1 MKHLRYL
8 SAAFTILLFSSSY
21 HSSQSTFYTRD
32 LFAKSL
38 TDSINVRVLADPSV
52 MTYSAAF
59 QGLAATQQDETE
71 RLLLQ
76 WATDGTADEA
86 VVDRLMRE
94 LNIMSKDA
102 EADLIAKLRVAGTKY
117 AAGPSAFESIV
128 RETLD
133 KRRYAQ
139 VDNAIQEVLNAHGK
153 DLEAVIRTGSSGK
166 RYLQIRGSGDG
177 GTGYRM
183 FFSDDDIS
191 FVGPKASEAAEML
204 NGILNSQGLAKLK
217 VKGMDLGS
225 LRNIRGIDLT
235 AIELLEPDK
244 FLGESGIASIKGEM
258 LDKGAV
264 VAERAGESMAMTT
277 PRSLRQFVE
286 SKKSKMLAD
295 LMDDSAVRATV
306 QKFGAL
312 TVVGSCERQIV
323 QTHAGWANLPD
334 SEKVKYVLR
343 QRFALSESGA
353 MRNVAGEAASVTA
366 SDIAKLTKLRSE
378 LKIRPNLTADELSW
392 LNTLRAQNI
401 DLAFKEIPQKLAPV
415 IAVAEVSGKSLASNP
430 EVRRMMNELTTGFA
444 LMRDGVIDI
453 PNEEMIARLKSMAG
467 ENKELY
473 SVLYTSFKDS
483 KDLVEAL
490 DQWVAS
496 GGTREAFIDML
507 VKSEGRLARLQQVI
521 ARRAKKANTPEAK
534 TLTALE
540 EMLGTDLGDNFFM
553 KMAKNPAAKKVVLA
567 ALVAGGGAAC
577 LKAMYD
583 SWARGNFQEDL
594 SSAAFGIMDFVPGGA
609 EVKLLF
615 TEGMDKNVLV
625 LFIKDALYLSPYWP
639 IALVGDV
646 LVLSIDLGAAY
657 KIQMQQQGLVDF
669 LVYNSDFDT
678 TGERP
683 KFTRLN
689 LPGGTIVEREALA
702 KFFFEAKSL
711 RYRHSGKE
719 YLMNDLSAVS
729 TDLLDKAF
737 IPEDP
742 VTQNMRQ
749 AAEQQMNAINRS
761 EALAAEGIF
770 SSTVGYGRW
779 LFGFETVCEKSKE
792 RWCKVFSLLKGK
804 ITERREIV
812 KDKVMLAQLIEMAE
826 AKRATLSAANE
837 TEEKLNK
844 LQEKFEQLRG
854 KPLEVKLSEV
864 VKKVADE
871 AGNSVRSDAQEER
884 DMKRGQIWSD
894 AYSAYVRIWNWQ
906 KNVKTSIATKTGW
919 ERAEVLQF
927 KWTGDPV
934 DDERKSEQSRRGF
947 SSSLVRITREIRTA
961 KGSEPLVSDP
971 VDKEAF
977 SILGDVVFPWRAA
990 LDEADK
996 ESAEQGSAYFT
1007 EYAAAVEKVKK
1018 LYAVSAAFQ
1027 AQLDKGALIVKG
1039 SETLTLD
1046 KSTSLELKFSDPE
1059 LTKLMT
1065 EGKLTVRWF
1074 TSGNGRFTPDDRE
1087 LKTNYAPFSP
1097 EPVKLTVVL
1106 TRGGTDK
1113 AKGSLAVTMNVVV
1126 PNEFL
1131 ILELTPPQ
1139 PKAQAIAGITANI
1152 PERFFGGK
1160 PRFHYKWTC
1169 TNCKVDDFDRTR
1181 TAVTAPKTGASVVAC
1196 ELFVEGADGKSTLL
1210 LRKEVKFDVSGK
1222 ATPTP
1227 TPTPSPSPSPGAT
1240 PTPTPTPSPSP
1251 TPGTTPTPE
1260 ATPETVMAR
1269 VTNRSSTSINV
1280 WAEGRSPKTMM
1291 DVLESHTEPGTGG
1304 GIKAV
1309 IPASGSLHFYKGS
1322 VEAVTGGTNVIQASC
1337 LWKRE
1342 PGVSGQV
1349 PNITYEADGSLVC
1362 GTTIL
1367 ASRVKFVPA
1376 TVVPLKVGETTTVE
1390 AVVDSLK
1397 PHEKPLTYSW
1407 SGTFEGDPAQLKST
1421 SKVTIKAAKVG
1432 KYTLSVSITGKTG
1445 SLGKATLEYEVGGVT
1460 ATLEKVK
1467 GPVLYGAE
1475 IPLTAKAVGLDKVGA
1490 AFGKGCVSTPGAI
1503 CIPDP
1508 VNEGDSSTIKVIW
1521 QSEPAITF
1529 LPPTTGGPTTNAR
1542 FDRMGKIKVWAEIMI
1557 TEEGRTRTL
1566 TQTPQQE
1573 IEVKSPKYKI
1583 IFTPAE
1589 GQGKVGQEIR
1599 AVITEDPIRKP
1610 AIDPSLIDFVWT
1622 DPPSSN
1628 RMEYTDNASEIGFTV
1643 KDAKP
1648 VQLIVRARVPHWGD
1662 TIAELT
1668 GTYSSAMFNIKTEV
1682 LGSGGPKPQIWREG
1696 VGLVTVE
1703 KNVYCADEL
1712 VRVKATI
1719 VEPGAPPDIRWNW
1732 TANEGTTI
1740 GNNIAQEITVSRH
1753 ETGTAELTVEAK
1765 DKDGV
1770 LLAKGTASF
1779 SVTVSA
1785 LDIKTAKT
1793 KAADANSGAAK
1804 KKDAADKVI
1813 KAKEMVRKGQLDEG
1827 ITLVG
1832 EASATD
1838 PANPEAKTLSAKW
1851 KKERTAVLSAIT
1863 KARGLLDQHRFVDA
1877 SAALNVAKGTHPIY
1891 KPVVDLDKEI
1901 NDKWGRHDA
1910 ELKEAI
1916 GAVRLANE
1924 AKDFKKTLVL
1934 APQVRTKFKLS
1945 AESESEVKR
1954 YEDWAREHET
1964 EKERRRGILKQA
1976 EAKLNAG
1983 DYDGVLKDIDE
1994 MWKNFDVYWSFTI
2007 DPEPK
2012 IAENLKTQALARRDR
2027 INTLLVQVKTAAE
2040 APKFDKKQLQQGLT
2054 NADEI
2059 LKIAPTHADAQ
2070 KYRQIIA
2077 DRLARGEKGAKG
2089 DSALAKGD
2097 SLQQSGDHKGA
2108 IKAYD
2113 SAIKADPNN
2122 AETYIK
2128 RGNSKLAIGDTKGA
2142 LKDYDKGIEL
2152 KSGVAAWH
2160 MARAKAR
2167 ESIGDNSGAI
2177 SDYQSVVI
2185 IEPRNMDALKA
2196 LAAIYVRTNNYQGL
2210 IDVYTKI
2217 INLEP
2222 RNAGAYLARGMAYQ
2236 ASGSCQLA
2244 IPDYEK
2250 AISLD
2255 PRNSPAYNGHGEC
2268 REQGNDLKNALK
2280 DYEKAVQLDPGNSQA
2295 VANRDRL
2302 KAALAPKPKPT
2313 PTPKAIPTP
2322 KPKPVPTPRST
2333 PTTAKPKPTP
2343 TPQKTPKKP
2352 FEIPTEIKI
2361 PGVGTIKLPGAKPT
2375 PTPVPKQVPV
2385 KTPAGKETQVL
2396 NNGNI
2401 YGVSN
2406 GPTAET
2412 TFVVNGPWVLTYIQ
2426 TYHWNNAR
2434 GATPGSIGVYND
2446 SGQRFGGWRANGTPG
2461 QGGVPNAY
2469 WEVRPN
2475 VVLPAGTYTIV
2486 VSSPET
2492 WSHNSQSG
2500 GRGFAVVKGY
2510 PYGGVATNTPP
2521 VKNTPNQ
2528 TGGEMAVV
2536 AIIENRSNMPTHIFA
2551 QGDTFGPSNKIAAG
2565 EKRNVSVTMD
2575 ASGRV
2580 KFTAGRNGQVIRTKI
2595 WNGVAGD
2602 LNRYPRV
2609 IFDGSQLLITT
2620 GLR

>member
-8 SAAFTILLFSSSY
+8 AAAFTILLISSSY
-21 HSSQSTFYTRD
+21 HLSQGTYFAHD
-32 LFAKSL
+32 LFPKSL
-38 TDSINVRVLADPSV
+38 ADSINVRLLADPSDSA
-52 MTYSAAF
+52 YSAAF
-59 QGLAATQQDETE
+59 SGVFVPQQDEIE
-71 RLLLQ
+71 RLLAQ
-76 WATDGTADEA
+76 WAKDGSADEA

-94 LNIMSKDA
+94 LNIMSKDG
-102 EADLIAKLRVAGTKY
+102 ESDLIAKLRAAGTKY
-117 AAGPSAFESIV
+117 TAGPSAFESVV

-139 VDNAIQEVLNAHGK
+139 VDNAVQEVLNAYGK

-166 RYLQIRGSGDG
+166 RYLQIRGTGDG

-191 FVGPKASEAAEML
+191 FVGTKAEEAARML
-204 NGILNSQGLAKLK
+204 NGILENQGLAKLK

-225 LRNIRGIDLT
+225 LKNIRGIDLT

-264 VAERAGESMAMTT
+264 IAERSGESMAMTAR
-277 PRSLRQFVE
+277 PLRQFVE
-286 SKKSKMLAD
+286 AKKSKMLAD

-366 SDIAKLTKLRSE
+366 ADIAKLTKLRSE
-378 LKIRPNLTADELSW
+378 LKLRPNLTAEELSW

-415 IAVAEVSGKSLASNP
+415 IAVAEVSGKSVASNP

-444 LMRDGVIDI
+444 LMRDRVIDI
-453 PNEEMIARLKSMAG
+453 PETEMIAKLKSMAG

-473 SVLYTSFKDS
+473 SALYTSFQQS

-490 DQWVAS
+490 DQWIAS

-507 VKSEGRLARLQQVI
+507 VKAEGRLARLQQVI
-521 ARRAKKANTPEAK
+521 ARRAKKANTAEAK
-534 TLTALE
+534 TLATIE
-540 EMLGTDLGDNFFM
+540 EMLGNDLGDNFFM

-567 ALVAGGGAAC
+567 AMVAGGGAAC
-577 LKAMYD
+577 LKAMYE
-583 SWARGNFQEDL
+583 SWAKGNFQEDL

-615 TEGMDKNVLV
+615 TEGMDKTVLV
-625 LFIKDALYLSPYWP
+625 LFIKDALYLSPAWP

-683 KFTRLN
+683 KFVRLN
-689 LPGGTIVEREALA
+689 LPGGTLVEREALA

-711 RYRHSGKE
+711 RYRHTGKE
-719 YLMNDLSAVS
+719 FLMNDLSAVS

-742 VTQNMRQ
+742 VTQQLRQ

-761 EALAAEGIF
+761 EALAADGIF
-770 SSTVGYGRW
+770 ASSVGYSRW
-779 LFGFETVCEKSKE
+779 LFGFETVCEKSQE
-792 RWCKVFSLLKGK
+792 RWCKVFSLLKKK
-804 ITERREIV
+804 ITDRREIV
-812 KDKVMLAQLIEMAE
+812 KDKVMIAQLIEMAE
-826 AKRATLSAANE
+826 TKRATLAAANE
-837 TEEKLNK
+837 TEAKLDK
-844 LQEKFEQLRG
+844 LQEKLEQLRG
-854 KPLEVKLSEV
+854 KPLEVKLSAV
-864 VKKVADE
+864 VKKGAEE
-871 AGNSVRSDAQEER
+871 AGNSVRSDTQEER
-884 DMKRGQIWSD
+884 DMKRGAVWSE
-894 AYSAYVRIWNWQ
+894 AYAAYMRIWNWQ
-906 KNVKTSIATKTGW
+906 RSVKTNIALKTGW
-919 ERAEVLQF
+919 DRVLVLQF

-934 DDERKSEQSRRGF
+934 EDERKSEQSRKGF
-947 SSSLVRITREIRTA
+947 ASALARITRDITIA
-961 KGSEPLVSDP
+961 KGSEPLVGDP

-977 SILGDVVFPWRAA
+977 GILGDVVFPWRAA
-990 LDEADK
+990 LDESDK
-996 ESAEQGSAYFT
+996 ETAEQGSAYFT
-1007 EYAAAVEKVKK
+1007 EYTSAVEKVKK

-1027 AQLDKGALIVKG
+1027 AQLDKGAQIVKG

-1046 KSTSLELKFSDPE
+1046 RSTSLELKFSDPE
-1059 LTKLMT
+1059 LTTQMT
-1065 EGKLTVRWF
+1065 EGKLTIRWF
-1074 TSGNGRFTPDDRE
+1074 TSGNGRFTPDDRN
-1087 LKTNYAPFSP
+1087 LKTNYAPYSP

-1106 TRGGTDK
+1106 TRGGTDR
-1113 AKGSLAVTMNVVV
+1113 AKGSLAVTMSVAV
-1126 PNEFL
+1126 PNDFL

-1139 PKAQAIAGITANI
+1139 PKPQAIAGITANI

-1160 PRFHYKWTC
+1160 PRFHYNWAC
-1169 TNCKVDDFDRTR
+1169 TNCKVDNFDRSR
-1181 TAVTAPKTGASVVAC
+1181 TAVTAPKSGASTVTC
-1196 ELFVEGADGKSTLL
+1196 ELLVEGADGKSTLL
-1210 LRKEVKFDVSGK
+1210 LRKELKFDVEGK

-1227 TPTPSPSPSPGAT
+1227 TPSPSPGAT

-1269 VTNRSSTSINV
+1269 VTNRSSRAINV

-1291 DVLESHTEPGTGG
+1291 DVLESHTEPGTTS

-1309 IPASGSLHFYKGS
+1309 IPVSGSLHFYKGS
-1322 VEAVTGGTNVIQASC
+1322 VGAVTGGTNEIETSC

-1376 TVVPLKVGETTTVE
+1376 TVTPLKVGETTTVE
-1390 AVVDSLK
+1390 AVVDALK

-1407 SGTFEGDPAQLKST
+1407 SGTFEGEPSELKST
-1421 SKVTIKAAKVG
+1421 SKVTIRGNKIG
-1432 KYTLSVSITGKTG
+1432 KYKLSVSVAGKTG
-1445 SLGKATLEYEVGGVT
+1445 SLGKASLEYEVGGVT
-1460 ATLEKVK
+1460 ATLEKVN
-1467 GPVLYGAE
+1467 GPLLYGAE
-1475 IPLTAKAVGLDKVGA
+1475 IPLTAKVAGMDKLGA
-1490 AFGKGCVSTPGAI
+1490 AFGRGCVSKPGAI

-1508 VNEGDSSTIKVIW
+1508 VNEGDSSSIKVIW

-1542 FDRMGKIKVWAEIMI
+1542 FDRMGKIKVWAEIMV
-1557 TEEGRTRTL
+1557 TEEGRTRTV
-1566 TQTPQQE
+1566 TETPQQE
-1573 IEVKSPKYKI
+1573 IEVKAPKYI
-1583 IFTPAE
+1583 FTFTPAE
-1589 GQGKVGQEIR
+1589 GEGKAGQEIR
-1599 AVITEDPIRKP
+1599 AVITEDPPRKP
-1610 AIDPSLIDFVWT
+1610 AIDPSMIDFVWT

-1628 RMEYTDNASEIGFTV
+1628 RMEYKDNASEIGFTL

-1648 VQLIVRARVPHWGD
+1648 VQLNVRARVPHWGD
-1662 TIAELT
+1662 TIAEIT
-1668 GTYSSAMFNIKTEV
+1668 GTYSPTMFTVKTEV
-1682 LGSGGPKPQIWREG
+1682 LGSGGLKPQIWREG

-1703 KNVYCADEL
+1703 KNVYCADEM

-1719 VEPGAPPDIRWNW
+1719 VEPGAPSDIRWNW

-1765 DKDGV
+1765 DKNGV
-1770 LLAKGTASF
+1770 LLGKGTASF

-1793 KAADANSGAAK
+1793 KAAAANSGAAK
-1804 KKDAADKVI
+1804 KKEAADKLI
-1813 KAKEMVRKGQLDEG
+1813 KAKDLVRKGLLDEG

-1832 EASATD
+1832 EAEAGD
-1838 PANPEAKTLSAKW
+1838 PTNREAKSLSAKW
-1851 KKERTAVLSAIT
+1851 KKERTAVQAAIT
-1863 KARGLLDQHRFVDA
+1863 KAKALLTQNKFVDA
-1877 SAALNVAKGTHPIY
+1877 STALNAAKALHPLY
-1891 KPVVDLDKEI
+1891 KPVTDLDKEI

-1910 ELKEAI
+1910 EVKEAI

-1924 AKDFKKTLVL
+1924 ARDFKKALVL
-1934 APQVRTKFKLS
+1934 APQVRTKFQLTAPS
-1945 AESESEVKR
+1945 EAELKR

-1983 DYDGVLKDIDE
+1983 DFDGVLKDVDE
-1994 MWKNFDVYWSFTI
+1994 MWKNFDVYWNFTT

-2027 INTLLVQVKTAAE
+2027 INALLIQVKTAAE
-2040 APKFDKKQLQQGLT
+2040 AVKFDKKQLQQGLVT
-2054 NADEI
+2054 ADEI

-2313 PTPKAIPTP
+2313 PTPKATPLPTPKPTPKPIPTP
-2322 KPKPVPTPRST
+2322 KST
-2333 PTTAKPKPTP
+2333 PVTTKPKPTP

-2385 KTPAGKETQVL
+2385 KTPSGKETQVL

-2412 TFVVNGPWVLTYIQ
+2412 TFVVKGPWVLTYIQ

-2510 PYGGVATNTPP
+2510 PYGGSATNTPP

-2551 QGDTFGPSNKIAAG
+2551 QGDTFGPSNKIGAG

-2580 KFTAGRNGQVIRTKI
+2580 KFTAGRNGQVITTKI

-2602 LNRYPRV
+2602 PNRYPRV